1 MNRIPRKIP
10 HSLRSYLEQY
20 QKDPERAIERLEKHL
35 KRRGPD
41 AVGHYLLAWLY
52 HLKGDRKKAV
62 ENAWRAKIFAPGSP
76 AMERLHYYMAHPNHF
91 DAWTPGHDD
100 VGTARMHSTEHRHAI
115 SDLDSLISRLS
126 SVETTRIQ
134 LDMNREQGRDLGEEA
149 SHVDDLVTETLAM
162 IHEEQKSYQ
171 TAIDTYHR
179 LIEIHPGKR
188 EEYQERIERLKAL
201 LAQSETSQ

>member
-76 AMERLHYYMAHPNHF
+76 AMERLHYYMAHPDHF

-115 SDLDSLISRLS
+115 SDLDSLSSRLS
-126 SVETTRIQ
+126 SVKTTRIQ
-134 LDMNREQGRDLGEEA
+134 RDR
-149 SHVDDLVTETLAM
+149 
-162 IHEEQKSYQ
+162 SYQ